1 MNKNVTT
8 LMLSLFILSSII
20 NCSDANR
27 PSKLDCDVASE
38 IESEVIDAVKHQNDT
53 LLIEFDGGIR
63 ILWDNVND
71 TIIKDENYY
80 SICQKPIN
88 INIVNAISDTSF
100 VSENVCTKHSSLKK
114 GDIAFILLEYSGKI
128 TTASF
133 SGQQWDVLCIPCL
146 YPCNQLDWVEDNRE
160 YIKETIIK
168 KHFIKDNP
176 HIIKGM

>member
-88 INIVNAISDTSF
+88 INIVNSITDTTF
-100 VSENVCTKHSSLKK
+100 VSNNVCTKHSSLKK

-133 SGQQWDVLCIPCL
+133 SGQQWDVLCIPCP
-146 YPCNQLDWVEDNRE
+146 YPYNQLDWVEDNRE
-160 YIKETIIK
+160 YIKETILDK
-168 KHFIKDNP
+168 YFK
-176 HIIKGM
+176 

>member
-1 MNKNVTT
+1 MKTFGLLLLVNLIT
-8 LMLSLFILSSII
+8 LGSIFK
-20 NCSDANR
+20 CSDADQV
-27 PSKLDCDVASE
+27 SKTESATIETGNEKDE
-38 IESEVIDAVKHQNDT
+38 IVSHQPDT
-53 LLIEFDGGIR
+53 LQIEFDGGIR

-160 YIKETIIK
+160 YIKETILDK
-168 KHFIKDNP
+168 YFK
-176 HIIKGM
+176 